1 MGNTSKHQTVMP
13 MKHKNK
19 TEQTENNYINREIS
33 WLYFNDRV
41 LQEAMD
47 PATPLLERLK
57 FLGIY
62 SNNRDEFFRV
72 RVATLT
78 RLAEAKSKIDYPT
91 HEDPKE
97 SLTQIIEMVSQKEQK
112 FTNTYNFIVDQLRF
126 HNVFIINES
135 QLSEEQG
142 SYVRKF
148 FKNKIRAHLFPIMLN
163 NVKSLT
169 YLKDQTIYLAITLL
183 RSSDPDSE
191 KFALVKVPTQTCGR
205 FIELPGAQGST
216 HIILLDDVIRYC
228 LSDIFSIL
236 GYDTFKAYA
245 LKFTRDAELD
255 LDNDVNKSFLEVM
268 TESVEKRKHGEPVRF
283 VYDLEMPD
291 RLLQKLLK
299 KLKIAKED
307 TKRAGGRYHNFRDF
321 MSFPTIPNP
330 DLYFKPF
337 PPLPHP
343 LLPDNK
349 SIISA
354 IKQQDIMLHYPYHS
368 FSYIIDLLREA
379 SMDPAVKEIKMTF
392 YRAAKDSSLINAL
405 ISASRNGKKVT
416 VFLEVQARFDEE
428 ANIYWANRMQEEG
441 VKIIP
446 IIPGFK
452 VHAKLLVIKRM
463 EGEHIRLYANIS
475 TGNFNESTATV
486 YADDSLLTAH
496 QGITKDVDKVFE
508 LFESRYI
515 PPQFSHLIVSPFF
528 IRGFLIEMIDKEIQ
542 FAKEGNGGKIVIKIN
557 NITDEM
563 IVNKLYEA
571 SQAGVKIRLIIRGIN
586 VLKTELPGISENI
599 QAISIV
605 DRFLEHSRV
614 YQFGN
619 NNDPKVFISSA
630 DWMPRNLDHRIEV
643 VCPIYDEKLRSE
655 LIKMLDFEWNDNKK
669 ARNLRFDK
677 LNNYVEGS
685 GVDLRSQFAKY
696 HYFLENSKLPQ

>member
-1 MGNTSKHQTVMP
+1 
-13 MKHKNK
+13 MKNRNK
-19 TEQTENNYINREIS
+19 TENNESKYINREIS

-78 RLAEAKSKIDYPT
+78 RLAEAKSKIEYPL

-97 SLTQIIEMVSQKEQK
+97 TLAQIIAMVSQQELK
-112 FTNTYNFIVDQLRF
+112 FTNTYNHIVEQLKF

-135 QLSEEQG
+135 ELTAPQG
-142 SYVRKF
+142 SFVRKF
-148 FKNKIRAHLFPIMLN
+148 FKEKIRANLFPIMLH

-169 YLKDQTIYLAITLL
+169 YLKDQTLYLAITL
-183 RSSDPDSE
+183 SHASDQESE

-205 FIELPGAQGST
+205 FIELPGPEGTT

-236 GYDTFKAYA
+236 GFDTFRAYA

-283 VYDLEMPD
+283 VYDKEMPE

-321 MSFPTIPNP
+321 MSFPSIPNP
-330 DLYFKPF
+330 ALYFKSF
-337 PPLPHP
+337 PPLSHP

-349 SIISA
+349 SIIAA
-354 IKQQDIMLHYPYHS
+354 IRQRDIMLHYPYHS

-379 SMDPAVKEIKMTF
+379 SIDPAVKEIKMTF

-416 VFLEVQARFDEE
+416 VFLEIQARFDEE
-428 ANIYWANRMQEEG
+428 ANIYWSNRMQEEG

-452 VHAKLLVIKRM
+452 VHAKLLLIKRV
-463 EGEHIRLYANIS
+463 EGDHLRLYANIS

-528 IRGFLIEMIDKEIQ
+528 IRNFLIEMIDQEIE
-542 FAKEGNGGKIVIKIN
+542 FAKAGKGGRIVIKIN

-563 IVNKLYEA
+563 IVNKLYSA

-586 VLKTELPGISENI
+586 VLKTELSEISENI

-614 YQFGN
+614 YLFGN

-643 VCPIYDEKLRSE
+643 VCPIYDEHIKSE

-669 ARNLRFDK
+669 ARNLRLDK
-677 LNNYVEGS
+677 MNNYVESS
-685 GVDLRSQFAKY
+685 GLDLRSQFAKY
-696 HYFLENSKLPQ
+696 HYFSEVSKLHQ